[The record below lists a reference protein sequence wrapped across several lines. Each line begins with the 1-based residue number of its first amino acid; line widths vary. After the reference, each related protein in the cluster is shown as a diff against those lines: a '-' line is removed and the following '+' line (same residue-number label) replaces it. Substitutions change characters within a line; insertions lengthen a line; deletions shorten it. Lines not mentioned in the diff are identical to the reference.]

1 MSHRVLILCAGRA
14 TRWSSSD
21 VPSSIADRPKQLVPV
36 CGEPILHRTV
46 RQVLERLPDAD
57 VAVVA
62 PADEPVWRVPGAR
75 VAVADLDRRRKQAD
89 KFLSSR
95 AEWSTEGRTVLLLG
109 DVFFT
114 DEAMDTILGHDGDW
128 RTFARLGASAL
139 TGCDHREL
147 FAFSLGPE
155 HLDAFEAAARRCLT
169 IVARGLMGGWSGG
182 WQVHASMAGAPD
194 NEVVAEP
201 FGDDRG
207 NITNV
212 DDWTDDFDY
221 PADWHRWCHR
231 YAKAKR
237 AGKAVPS

>member
-46 RQVLERLPDAD
+46 RQVLERLPAAD

-62 PADEPVWRVPGAR
+62 PEDVEVWRVPGAR

-95 AEWSTEGRTVLLLG
+95 GEWAADGRTVLLLG

-114 DEAMDTILGHDGDW
+114 D
-128 RTFARLGASAL
+128 
-139 TGCDHREL
+139 
-147 FAFSLGPE
+147 
-155 HLDAFEAAARRCLT
+155 
-169 IVARGLMGGWSGG
+169 
-182 WQVHASMAGAPD
+182 
-194 NEVVAEP
+194 
-201 FGDDRG
+201 
-207 NITNV
+207 
-212 DDWTDDFDY
+212 
-221 PADWHRWCHR
+221 DWHRWCLR
-231 YAKAKR
+231 YAKAKH
-237 AGKAVPS
+237 AGELVPS